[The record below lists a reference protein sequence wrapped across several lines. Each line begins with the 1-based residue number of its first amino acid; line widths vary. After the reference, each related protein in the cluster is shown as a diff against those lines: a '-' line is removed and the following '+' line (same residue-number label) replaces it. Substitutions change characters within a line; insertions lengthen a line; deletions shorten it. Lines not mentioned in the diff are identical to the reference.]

1 MIDKVTLPVL
11 KSLTK
16 NTQPITFITGLKYN
30 TSLVKVFNNLTFLYD
45 PNWEYQ
51 QGEPTYPIAFFYVKS
66 MTEQMSSDVSQKPM
80 LFYNT
85 AGDSNDSTKGGLMNI
100 VADNVVLKPK
110 VYKLDIIV
118 PANGST
124 LKNSSFSF
132 DAINNVNSF
141 LLSNVKFKEGTG
153 LVTASRTSNTS
164 LNPSLD
170 ISSKIANISLDI
182 LETLFKGLY
191 GTSIS
196 ASSICNMLL
205 QQQDYN
211 KASIEYMWSNRR
223 ILKLK
228 LWNGWK
234 FKYLIIKDFDVTKVG
249 ENGDFY
255 EGTLTCQE
263 VPILTFRKQSESA
276 SLTDLSKF
284 SVALGKFQKTATDTF
299 IEKMTATYGE

>member
-1 MIDKVTLPVL
+1 MIDNVTLSTLTSLNRKVL
-11 KSLTK
+11 
-16 NTQPITFITGLKYN
+16 PITVITGLRYN

-110 VYKLDIIV
+110 VYKLDIII

-132 DAINNVNSF
+132 DAITNVNGF
-141 LLSNVKFKEGTG
+141 LFSNGEFRASSG
-153 LVTASRTSNTS
+153 LDSASRFVN
-164 LNPSLD
+164 
-170 ISSKIANISLDI
+170 IALGV

-191 GTSIS
+191 GTSVS

-234 FKYLIIKDFDVTKVG
+234 FKYLIIKDFDVTKIG

-263 VPILTFRKQSESA
+263 VPILTFRSQAESA
-276 SLTDLSKF
+276 SLTALSKL
-284 SVALGKFQKTATDTF
+284 SKALGKFQKTATDTF
-299 IEKMTATYGE
+299 IKAMTATYGE

>member
-1 MIDKVTLPVL
+1 MIDNVTLSAL
-11 KSLTK
+11 TSL
-16 NTQPITFITGLKYN
+16 NRNVQPITVITGLKYN

-66 MTEQMSSDVSQKPM
+66 MTEQMSSDVSQRPM
-80 LFYNT
+80 LFYNAASGSNDTT
-85 AGDSNDSTKGGLMNI
+85 AGGIMNI
-100 VADNVVLKPK
+100 VADNVVVKPK
-110 VYKLDIIV
+110 TYKLDIIV

-132 DAINNVNSF
+132 DSITNVNGF
-141 LLSNVKFKEGTG
+141 LFSNGEFKGSTG
-153 LVTASRTSNTS
+153 LDIASRIVNVS
-164 LNPSLD
+164 LGV
-170 ISSKIANISLDI
+170 

-191 GTSIS
+191 GTSVS

-234 FKYLIIKDFDVTKVG
+234 FKYLIIKDFDVTKIG

-263 VPILTFRKQSESA
+263 VPILTFRSQAESA
-276 SLTDLSKF
+276 SLTALSKL
-284 SVALGKFQKTATDTF
+284 SKALGKFQKTATDTF
-299 IEKMTATYGE
+299 IKAMTATYGE

>member
-1 MIDKVTLPVL
+1 MIDNVTLSTL
-11 KSLTK
+11 TSL
-16 NTQPITFITGLKYN
+16 NRNVQPITVVTGLRYN
-30 TSLVKVFNNLTFLYD
+30 TSLVKIFNNLTFLYD

-110 VYKLDIIV
+110 VYKLDIII

-132 DAINNVNSF
+132 DAITNVNGF
-141 LLSNVKFKEGTG
+141 LFSNGEFMGGTG
-153 LVTASRTSNTS
+153 LNLASR
-164 LNPSLD
+164 
-170 ISSKIANISLDI
+170 IVNISLGV

-191 GTSIS
+191 GTSVS

-223 ILKLK
+223 IIKLK

-234 FKYLIIKDFDVTKVG
+234 FKYLIIKDFDVTKTG

-255 EGTLTCQE
+255 EGSLTCQE
-263 VPILTFRKQSESA
+263 VPILTFRSQAESA
-276 SLTDLSKF
+276 SLTALSKL
-284 SVALGKFQKTATDTF
+284 SKALGKFQKTATDIF
-299 IEKMTATYGE
+299 IKTMTATYGE

>member
-1 MIDKVTLPVL
+1 MIDNVTLSTLTSLNRKVL
-11 KSLTK
+11 
-16 NTQPITFITGLKYN
+16 PITVITGLRYN

-110 VYKLDIIV
+110 VYKLDIII

-132 DAINNVNSF
+132 DAITNVNGF
-141 LLSNVKFKEGTG
+141 LFSNGEFKASSG
-153 LVTASRTSNTS
+153 LDIASR
-164 LNPSLD
+164 
-170 ISSKIANISLDI
+170 IVNISLGV

-191 GTSIS
+191 GTSVS

-234 FKYLIIKDFDVTKVG
+234 FKYLIIKDFDVTKIG

-263 VPILTFRKQSESA
+263 VPILTFRSQAESA
-276 SLTDLSKF
+276 SLTALSKL
-284 SVALGKFQKTATDTF
+284 SKALGKFQKTATDTF
-299 IEKMTATYGE
+299 IKVMTATYGE

>member
-1 MIDKVTLPVL
+1 MIDNVTLSAL
-11 KSLTK
+11 TSL
-16 NTQPITFITGLKYN
+16 NRNVQPITVVTGLRYN
-30 TSLVKVFNNLTFLYD
+30 TSLVKIFNNLTFLYD

-51 QGEPTYPIAFFYVKS
+51 QGDPTYPIAFFYVKS

-100 VADNVVLKPK
+100 VADNIVLKPK
-110 VYKLDIIV
+110 VYKLNIII

-132 DAINNVNSF
+132 DAITNVNGF
-141 LLSNVKFKEGTG
+141 LFSNGEFMGGTG
-153 LVTASRTSNTS
+153 LNLASR
-164 LNPSLD
+164 
-170 ISSKIANISLDI
+170 IVNISLGV

-191 GTSIS
+191 GTSVS

-234 FKYLIIKDFDVTKVG
+234 FKYLIIKDFDVTKTG

-255 EGTLTCQE
+255 EGSLTCQE
-263 VPILTFRKQSESA
+263 VPILTFRSQAESA
-276 SLTDLSKF
+276 SLTALSKL
-284 SVALGKFQKTATDTF
+284 SKALGKFQKTATDIF
-299 IEKMTATYGE
+299 IKTMTATYGE

>member
-1 MIDKVTLPVL
+1 MIDNVTLSALTSLNRKVQPV
-11 KSLTK
+11 TV
-16 NTQPITFITGLKYN
+16 ITGLRYK

-100 VADNVVLKPK
+100 VADNIVLKPK

-132 DAINNVNSF
+132 DAITNVNGF
-141 LLSNVKFKEGTG
+141 LFSNGEFKGSTG
-153 LVTASRTSNTS
+153 
-164 LNPSLD
+164 LD
-170 ISSKIANISLDI
+170 ISSRIVNISLGI

-191 GTSIS
+191 GTSVS

-234 FKYLIIKDFDVTKVG
+234 FKYLVIKDFDVTKVG

-276 SLTDLSKF
+276 SLTALSKF
-284 SVALGKFQKTATDTF
+284 SKALGKFQKKVTDTF

>member
-1 MIDKVTLPVL
+1 MIDNVTLSTL
-11 KSLTK
+11 TSLNRK
-16 NTQPITFITGLKYN
+16 VQPITVITGLRYN

-110 VYKLDIIV
+110 VYKLDIII
-118 PANGST
+118 PADGST

-132 DAINNVNSF
+132 DAITNVNGF
-141 LLSNVKFKEGTG
+141 LFSNGEFKASSG
-153 LVTASRTSNTS
+153 LNLASR
-164 LNPSLD
+164 
-170 ISSKIANISLDI
+170 IVNISLGV

-191 GTSIS
+191 GTSVS

-234 FKYLIIKDFDVTKVG
+234 FKYLIIKDFDVTKIG

-263 VPILTFRKQSESA
+263 VPILTFRRQAESA
-276 SLTDLSKF
+276 SLTALSKL
-284 SVALGKFQKTATDTF
+284 SKALGKFQKTATDTF
-299 IEKMTATYGE
+299 IKAMTATYGE

>member
-1 MIDKVTLPVL
+1 V
-11 KSLTK
+11 
-16 NTQPITFITGLKYN
+16 QPITVVTGLRYN

-110 VYKLDIIV
+110 VYKLDIII

-132 DAINNVNSF
+132 DAITNVNGF
-141 LLSNVKFKEGTG
+141 LFSNGEFMGGTG
-153 LVTASRTSNTS
+153 LDIASR
-164 LNPSLD
+164 
-170 ISSKIANISLDI
+170 IVNISLGV

-191 GTSIS
+191 GTSVS

-211 KASIEYMWSNRR
+211 KASIEYMWSSRR

-234 FKYLIIKDFDVTKVG
+234 FKYLVIKDFDVTKVG

-276 SLTDLSKF
+276 SLTALSKF
-284 SVALGKFQKTATDTF
+284 SKALGKFQKKVTDTF

>member
-1 MIDKVTLPVL
+1 MIDNVTLSTL
-11 KSLTK
+11 TSL
-16 NTQPITFITGLKYN
+16 NRNVQPITVVTGLRYN
-30 TSLVKVFNNLTFLYD
+30 TSLVKIFNNLTFLYD

-100 VADNVVLKPK
+100 VADNIVLKPK
-110 VYKLDIIV
+110 VYKLDIII

-132 DAINNVNSF
+132 DAITNVNGF
-141 LLSNVKFKEGTG
+141 LFSNGEFMGGTG
-153 LVTASRTSNTS
+153 LNLASR
-164 LNPSLD
+164 
-170 ISSKIANISLDI
+170 IVNISLGV

-191 GTSIS
+191 GTSVS

-234 FKYLIIKDFDVTKVG
+234 FKYLIIKDFDVTKTG

-255 EGTLTCQE
+255 EGSLTCQE
-263 VPILTFRKQSESA
+263 VPILTFRRQAESA
-276 SLTDLSKF
+276 SLTALSKL
-284 SVALGKFQKTATDTF
+284 SKALGKFQKTATDTF
-299 IEKMTATYGE
+299 IKAMTATYGE

>member
-1 MIDKVTLPVL
+1 MIDNVTLSALTSLNRNVQPV
-11 KSLTK
+11 TV
-16 NTQPITFITGLKYN
+16 ITGLKYN

-132 DAINNVNSF
+132 DAITNVNGF
-141 LLSNVKFKEGTG
+141 LFSNGEFKGSTG
-153 LVTASRTSNTS
+153 FDIASR
-164 LNPSLD
+164 
-170 ISSKIANISLDI
+170 IVNISLGI

-191 GTSIS
+191 GTSVS

-276 SLTDLSKF
+276 SLTALSKL
-284 SVALGKFQKTATDTF
+284 SGALGKFQKTATDTF
-299 IEKMTATYGE
+299 IKMMTATYGE

>member
-1 MIDKVTLPVL
+1 MIDNVTLSALTSLNRKVQPV
-11 KSLTK
+11 TV
-16 NTQPITFITGLKYN
+16 ITGLRYN

-51 QGEPTYPIAFFYVKS
+51 QGDPTYPIAFFYVKS

-85 AGDSNDSTKGGLMNI
+85 AEDSNDSTKGGLMNI
-100 VADNVVLKPK
+100 VADNIVLKPK

-132 DAINNVNSF
+132 DAITNVNGF
-141 LLSNVKFKEGTG
+141 LFSNGEFKGSTG
-153 LVTASRTSNTS
+153 LDIASR
-164 LNPSLD
+164 
-170 ISSKIANISLDI
+170 IVNISLGI

-191 GTSIS
+191 GTSVS

-234 FKYLIIKDFDVTKVG
+234 FKYLIIKDFDVTKIG

-263 VPILTFRKQSESA
+263 VPILTFRSQAESA
-276 SLTDLSKF
+276 SLTALSKL
-284 SVALGKFQKTATDTF
+284 SKALGKFQKTATDTF
-299 IEKMTATYGE
+299 IKAMTATYGE

>member
-1 MIDKVTLPVL
+1 MIDNVTLSAL
-11 KSLTK
+11 TSLNRK
-16 NTQPITFITGLKYN
+16 VQPITVVTGLRYN
-30 TSLVKVFNNLTFLYD
+30 TSLVKIFNNLTFLYD

-110 VYKLDIIV
+110 VYKLDIII

-132 DAINNVNSF
+132 DAITNVNGF
-141 LLSNVKFKEGTG
+141 LFSNGEFKGSTG
-153 LVTASRTSNTS
+153 LDIASR
-164 LNPSLD
+164 
-170 ISSKIANISLDI
+170 IVNISLGV

-191 GTSIS
+191 GTSVS

-211 KASIEYMWSNRR
+211 KASIEYMWSSRR

-228 LWNGWK
+228 IWNGWK
-234 FKYLIIKDFDVTKVG
+234 FKYLVIKDFDVTKVG

-276 SLTDLSKF
+276 SLTALSKF
-284 SVALGKFQKTATDTF
+284 SKALGKFQKKVTDTF

>member
-1 MIDKVTLPVL
+1 MIDNVTLSTL
-11 KSLTK
+11 TSLNRK
-16 NTQPITFITGLKYN
+16 VQPITVITGLRYN
-30 TSLVKVFNNLTFLYD
+30 TSLVKIFNNLTFLYD
-45 PNWEYQ
+45 PNWKYQ
-51 QGEPTYPIAFFYVKS
+51 QGEPAYPIAFFYVKS

-110 VYKLDIIV
+110 VYKLDIII

-132 DAINNVNSF
+132 DAITNVNGF
-141 LLSNVKFKEGTG
+141 LFSNGEFMGGSG
-153 LVTASRTSNTS
+153 LNLASSIVN
-164 LNPSLD
+164 
-170 ISSKIANISLDI
+170 IALGV

-191 GTSIS
+191 GTSVS
-196 ASSICNMLL
+196 ASAICNMLL

-234 FKYLIIKDFDVTKVG
+234 FKYLVIKDFDVTKTG

-276 SLTDLSKF
+276 SLTALSKF
-284 SVALGKFQKTATDTF
+284 SKALGKFQKKVTDTF

>member
-1 MIDKVTLPVL
+1 MIDNVTLSAL
-11 KSLTK
+11 TSLNRK
-16 NTQPITFITGLKYN
+16 VQPITVITGLRYN

-100 VADNVVLKPK
+100 VADNIVLKPK
-110 VYKLDIIV
+110 VYKLDIII

-132 DAINNVNSF
+132 DAITNVNG
-141 LLSNVKFKEGTG
+141 LLFSNGEFKGSTG
-153 LVTASRTSNTS
+153 LDIASR
-164 LNPSLD
+164 
-170 ISSKIANISLDI
+170 IVNISLDI

-191 GTSIS
+191 GASVS

-211 KASIEYMWSNRR
+211 KASIEYMWSSRR

-234 FKYLIIKDFDVTKVG
+234 FKYLVIKDFDVTKVG

-276 SLTDLSKF
+276 SLTALSKF
-284 SVALGKFQKTATDTF
+284 SKALGKFQKKVTDTF

>member
-1 MIDKVTLPVL
+1 MIDNVTLSTL
-11 KSLTK
+11 TSL
-16 NTQPITFITGLKYN
+16 NRNVQPITVVTGLRYN
-30 TSLVKVFNNLTFLYD
+30 TSLVKIFNNLTFLYD

-100 VADNVVLKPK
+100 VADNIVLKPK
-110 VYKLDIIV
+110 VYKLDIII
-118 PANGST
+118 PANGTT

-132 DAINNVNSF
+132 DAITNVNGF
-141 LLSNVKFKEGTG
+141 LFSNGEFKASSG
-153 LVTASRTSNTS
+153 LNLASR
-164 LNPSLD
+164 
-170 ISSKIANISLDI
+170 IVNISLGV

-191 GTSIS
+191 GTSVS

-234 FKYLIIKDFDVTKVG
+234 FKYLIIKDFDVTKIG

-263 VPILTFRKQSESA
+263 VPILTFRSQAESA
-276 SLTDLSKF
+276 SLTALSKL
-284 SVALGKFQKTATDTF
+284 SKALGKFQKTATDTF
-299 IEKMTATYGE
+299 IKAMTATYGE

>member
-1 MIDKVTLPVL
+1 MIDNVTLSALTSLNRKVQPV
-11 KSLTK
+11 TV
-16 NTQPITFITGLKYN
+16 ITGLRYN

-51 QGEPTYPIAFFYVKS
+51 QGDPTYPIAFFYVKS

-110 VYKLDIIV
+110 VYKLDIII

-132 DAINNVNSF
+132 DAITNVNGF
-141 LLSNVKFKEGTG
+141 LFSNGEFKGSTG
-153 LVTASRTSNTS
+153 LDIASR
-164 LNPSLD
+164 
-170 ISSKIANISLDI
+170 IVNISLGI

-191 GTSIS
+191 GTSVS
-196 ASSICNMLL
+196 ASSICNMIL

-234 FKYLIIKDFDVTKVG
+234 FKYLIIKDFDVTKIG

-263 VPILTFRKQSESA
+263 VPILTFRSQAESA
-276 SLTDLSKF
+276 SLTALSKL
-284 SVALGKFQKTATDTF
+284 SKALGKFQKTATDTF
-299 IEKMTATYGE
+299 IKAMTATYGE

>member
-1 MIDKVTLPVL
+1 MIDNVTLSAL
-11 KSLTK
+11 TSLNRK
-16 NTQPITFITGLKYN
+16 VQPITVITGLRYN

-51 QGEPTYPIAFFYVKS
+51 QGEPTYPIAFFHVKS
-66 MTEQMSSDVSQKPM
+66 TTEQMSSDVSQKPM

-100 VADNVVLKPK
+100 VADNIVLKPK
-110 VYKLDIIV
+110 VYKLDIII

-132 DAINNVNSF
+132 DAITNVNGF
-141 LLSNVKFKEGTG
+141 LFSNGEFKGSTG
-153 LVTASRTSNTS
+153 LDIASR
-164 LNPSLD
+164 
-170 ISSKIANISLDI
+170 IVNISLGI

-191 GTSIS
+191 GTSVS

-211 KASIEYMWSNRR
+211 KASIEYMWSSRR

-234 FKYLIIKDFDVTKVG
+234 FKYLVIKDFDVTKVG

-263 VPILTFRKQSESA
+263 VPILTFRSQAESA
-276 SLTDLSKF
+276 SLTALSKF
-284 SVALGKFQKTATDTF
+284 SKALGKFQKTATDTF

>member
-1 MIDKVTLPVL
+1 MIDNVTLSALTSLNRKVQPV
-11 KSLTK
+11 TV
-16 NTQPITFITGLKYN
+16 ITGLRYK
-30 TSLVKVFNNLTFLYD
+30 TSLIKVFNNLTFLYD

-100 VADNVVLKPK
+100 VADNIVLKPK
-110 VYKLDIIV
+110 VYKLDIII

-132 DAINNVNSF
+132 DAITNVNGF
-141 LLSNVKFKEGTG
+141 LFSNGEFKGSTG
-153 LVTASRTSNTS
+153 LNLASR
-164 LNPSLD
+164 
-170 ISSKIANISLDI
+170 IVNISLGV

-191 GTSIS
+191 GTSVS

-211 KASIEYMWSNRR
+211 KASIEYMWSSRR

-234 FKYLIIKDFDVTKVG
+234 FKYLVIKDFDVTKVG

-276 SLTDLSKF
+276 SLTALSKL
-284 SVALGKFQKTATDTF
+284 SGALGKFQKTATDTF

>member
-1 MIDKVTLPVL
+1 MIDNVTLSTL
-11 KSLTK
+11 TSL
-16 NTQPITFITGLKYN
+16 NRNVQPITVITGLRYN
-30 TSLVKVFNNLTFLYD
+30 TSLVKIFNNLTFLYD

-51 QGEPTYPIAFFYVKS
+51 QGEPTYPIAFFYVKRT
-66 MTEQMSSDVSQKPM
+66 TEQMSSDVSRKPV

-110 VYKLDIIV
+110 VYKLDIII
-118 PANGST
+118 PANGTT

-132 DAINNVNSF
+132 DAITNVNGF
-141 LLSNVKFKEGTG
+141 LFSNGEFMGSSG
-153 LVTASRTSNTS
+153 LNLASRIVNSS
-164 LNPSLD
+164 LGV
-170 ISSKIANISLDI
+170 

-191 GTSIS
+191 GTSVS

-234 FKYLIIKDFDVTKVG
+234 FKYLTIKDFDVTKTG
-249 ENGDFY
+249 EDGDFY

-263 VPILTFRKQSESA
+263 VPILTFRSQAKSA
-276 SLTDLSKF
+276 SLTALSKL
-284 SVALGKFQKTATDTF
+284 SKALGKFQKTATDIF
-299 IEKMTATYGE
+299 IKTMTATYGE

>member
-1 MIDKVTLPVL
+1 MIDNVTLSTL
-11 KSLTK
+11 TSL
-16 NTQPITFITGLKYN
+16 NRNVQPITVITGLRYN
-30 TSLVKVFNNLTFLYD
+30 TSLVKIFNNLTFLYD

-110 VYKLDIIV
+110 VYKLDIII

-132 DAINNVNSF
+132 DAITNVNGF
-141 LLSNVKFKEGTG
+141 LFSNGEFMGGTG
-153 LVTASRTSNTS
+153 LNLASR
-164 LNPSLD
+164 
-170 ISSKIANISLDI
+170 IVNISLGV

-191 GTSIS
+191 GTSVS

-234 FKYLIIKDFDVTKVG
+234 FKYLIIKDFDVTKTG
-249 ENGDFY
+249 EDGDFY

-263 VPILTFRKQSESA
+263 VPILTFRSQAKSA
-276 SLTDLSKF
+276 SLTALSKL
-284 SVALGKFQKTATDTF
+284 SKALGKFQKTATDIF
-299 IEKMTATYGE
+299 IKTMTATYGE

>member
-1 MIDKVTLPVL
+1 MIDNVTLSTL
-11 KSLTK
+11 TSL
-16 NTQPITFITGLKYN
+16 NRNVQPITVITGLRYN
-30 TSLVKVFNNLTFLYD
+30 TSLVKIFNNLTFLYD

-110 VYKLDIIV
+110 VYKLDIII

-132 DAINNVNSF
+132 DAITNVNG
-141 LLSNVKFKEGTG
+141 LLFSNGEFMGSSG
-153 LVTASRTSNTS
+153 LNLASR
-164 LNPSLD
+164 
-170 ISSKIANISLDI
+170 IVNISLGV

-191 GTSIS
+191 GTSVS

-234 FKYLIIKDFDVTKVG
+234 FKYLIIKDFDVTKTG
-249 ENGDFY
+249 EDGDFY

-263 VPILTFRKQSESA
+263 VPILTFRSQAKSA
-276 SLTDLSKF
+276 SLTALSKL
-284 SVALGKFQKTATDTF
+284 SKALGKFQKTATDIF
-299 IEKMTATYGE
+299 IKTMTATYGE

>member
-1 MIDKVTLPVL
+1 MIDNVTLSTL
-11 KSLTK
+11 TSLNRK
-16 NTQPITFITGLKYN
+16 VQPITVITGLRYN
-30 TSLVKVFNNLTFLYD
+30 TSLVKIFNNLTFLYD

-110 VYKLDIIV
+110 VYKLDIII
-118 PANGST
+118 PANGTT

-132 DAINNVNSF
+132 DAITNVNGF
-141 LLSNVKFKEGTG
+141 LFSNGEFMGGSG
-153 LVTASRTSNTS
+153 LNLASR
-164 LNPSLD
+164 
-170 ISSKIANISLDI
+170 IVNISLGV

-191 GTSIS
+191 GTSVS

-234 FKYLIIKDFDVTKVG
+234 FKYLIIKDFDVTKTG

-263 VPILTFRKQSESA
+263 VPILTFRSQAESA
-276 SLTDLSKF
+276 SLTALSKL
-284 SVALGKFQKTATDTF
+284 SKALGKFQKTATDTF
-299 IEKMTATYGE
+299 IKAMTATYGE

>member
-1 MIDKVTLPVL
+1 MIDNVTLSTL
-11 KSLTK
+11 TSL
-16 NTQPITFITGLKYN
+16 NRNVQPITVVTGLRYN
-30 TSLVKVFNNLTFLYD
+30 TSLVKIFNNLTFLYD

-110 VYKLDIIV
+110 VYKLDIII

-132 DAINNVNSF
+132 DAITNVNGF
-141 LLSNVKFKEGTG
+141 LFSNGEFMGGTG
-153 LVTASRTSNTS
+153 LDIASR
-164 LNPSLD
+164 
-170 ISSKIANISLDI
+170 IVNISLGV

-191 GTSIS
+191 GTSVS

-211 KASIEYMWSNRR
+211 KASIEYMWSSRR

-234 FKYLIIKDFDVTKVG
+234 FKYLVIKDFDVTKVG

-276 SLTDLSKF
+276 SLTALSKF
-284 SVALGKFQKTATDTF
+284 SKALGKFQKKVTDTF

>member
-1 MIDKVTLPVL
+1 MIDNVTLSELTSLNRKVL
-11 KSLTK
+11 
-16 NTQPITFITGLKYN
+16 PITVITGLRYN
-30 TSLVKVFNNLTFLYD
+30 TSLIKVFNNLTFLYD

-110 VYKLDIIV
+110 VYKLDIII
-118 PANGST
+118 PANGTT

-132 DAINNVNSF
+132 DAITNVNGF
-141 LLSNVKFKEGTG
+141 LFSNGEFKSSSG
-153 LVTASRTSNTS
+153 LDIASR
-164 LNPSLD
+164 
-170 ISSKIANISLDI
+170 IVNISLGV

-191 GTSIS
+191 GTSVS

-234 FKYLIIKDFDVTKVG
+234 FKYLIIKDFDVTKIG

-263 VPILTFRKQSESA
+263 VPILTFRRQAESA
-276 SLTDLSKF
+276 SLTALSKL
-284 SVALGKFQKTATDTF
+284 SKALGKFQKTATDTF
-299 IEKMTATYGE
+299 IKAMTATYGE

>member
-1 MIDKVTLPVL
+1 MIGNVTLSTL
-11 KSLTK
+11 TSL
-16 NTQPITFITGLKYN
+16 NRNVQPITVVTGLRYN
-30 TSLVKVFNNLTFLYD
+30 TSLVKIFNNLTFLYD

-110 VYKLDIIV
+110 VYKLDIII

-132 DAINNVNSF
+132 DAITNVNGF
-141 LLSNVKFKEGTG
+141 LFSNGEFKGSTG
-153 LVTASRTSNTS
+153 LDIASR
-164 LNPSLD
+164 
-170 ISSKIANISLDI
+170 IVNISLDI

-191 GTSIS
+191 GTSVS

-211 KASIEYMWSNRR
+211 KASIEYMWSSRR

-234 FKYLIIKDFDVTKVG
+234 FKYLVIKDFDVTKVG

-276 SLTDLSKF
+276 SLTALSKF
-284 SVALGKFQKTATDTF
+284 SKALGKFQKKVTDTF

>member
-1 MIDKVTLPVL
+1 MIDNVTLSTL
-11 KSLTK
+11 TSL
-16 NTQPITFITGLKYN
+16 NRNVQPITVVTGLRYN
-30 TSLVKVFNNLTFLYD
+30 TSLVKIFNNLTFLYD

-110 VYKLDIIV
+110 VYKLDIII

-132 DAINNVNSF
+132 DAITNVNGF
-141 LLSNVKFKEGTG
+141 LFSNGEFMGGTG
-153 LVTASRTSNTS
+153 LNLASR
-164 LNPSLD
+164 
-170 ISSKIANISLDI
+170 IVNISLGV

-191 GTSIS
+191 GTSVS

-234 FKYLIIKDFDVTKVG
+234 FKYLIIKDFDVTKTG

-255 EGTLTCQE
+255 EGSLTCQE

-276 SLTDLSKF
+276 SLTALSKF
-284 SVALGKFQKTATDTF
+284 SKALGKFQKKVTDTF

>member
-1 MIDKVTLPVL
+1 MIDNVTQSALTSLNRKVQPV
-11 KSLTK
+11 TV
-16 NTQPITFITGLKYN
+16 ITGLRYK

-100 VADNVVLKPK
+100 VADNIVLKPK

-132 DAINNVNSF
+132 DAITNVNGF
-141 LLSNVKFKEGTG
+141 LFSNGEFKGSTG
-153 LVTASRTSNTS
+153 
-164 LNPSLD
+164 LD
-170 ISSKIANISLDI
+170 ISSRIVNISLGI

-191 GTSIS
+191 GTSVS

-211 KASIEYMWSNRR
+211 KASIECMWSNRR

-234 FKYLIIKDFDVTKVG
+234 FKYLIIKDFDVTKTG

-255 EGTLTCQE
+255 EGSLTCQE
-263 VPILTFRKQSESA
+263 VPILTFRKQEESA
-276 SLTDLSKF
+276 SLTALSKF
-284 SVALGKFQKTATDTF
+284 SKALGEFQKKVTDTF

>member
-1 MIDKVTLPVL
+1 MIDNVTLSALTSLNRNVQPV
-11 KSLTK
+11 TV
-16 NTQPITFITGLKYN
+16 ITGLKYN
-30 TSLVKVFNNLTFLYD
+30 TSLVKVFNNVTFLYD

-110 VYKLDIIV
+110 VYKLDIII
-118 PANGST
+118 PANDTT
-124 LKNSSFSF
+124 LKNTSFSF
-132 DAINNVNSF
+132 DAITNVNGF
-141 LLSNVKFKEGTG
+141 LFSNGEFKGSTG
-153 LVTASRTSNTS
+153 LDIASR
-164 LNPSLD
+164 
-170 ISSKIANISLDI
+170 IVNISLGV

-191 GTSIS
+191 GTSVS

-234 FKYLIIKDFDVTKVG
+234 FKYLIIKDFDVTKTG

-255 EGTLTCQE
+255 EGSLTCQE
-263 VPILTFRKQSESA
+263 VPILTFRSQAKSA
-276 SLTDLSKF
+276 SLTILSKL
-284 SVALGKFQKTATDTF
+284 SKVLGKFQKTATDIF
-299 IEKMTATYGE
+299 IKTMTSTYGE

>member
-1 MIDKVTLPVL
+1 MIDNVTLSALTSLNRNVQPV
-11 KSLTK
+11 TV
-16 NTQPITFITGLKYN
+16 ITGLKYN

-110 VYKLDIIV
+110 VYKLDIII

-132 DAINNVNSF
+132 DAITNVNGF
-141 LLSNVKFKEGTG
+141 LFSNGEFKGSTG
-153 LVTASRTSNTS
+153 LDIASR
-164 LNPSLD
+164 
-170 ISSKIANISLDI
+170 IVNISLGI

-191 GTSIS
+191 GTSVS

-211 KASIEYMWSNRR
+211 KASIECMWSSRR

-276 SLTDLSKF
+276 SLTALSKF
-284 SVALGKFQKTATDTF
+284 SGALGKFQKTATDTF

>member
-1 MIDKVTLPVL
+1 MIDNVTLSTL
-11 KSLTK
+11 TSLNRK
-16 NTQPITFITGLKYN
+16 VQPITVVTGLRYN
-30 TSLVKVFNNLTFLYD
+30 TSLVKIFNNLTFLYD

-110 VYKLDIIV
+110 VYKLDIII

-132 DAINNVNSF
+132 DAITNVNGF
-141 LLSNVKFKEGTG
+141 LFSNGEFMGGTG
-153 LVTASRTSNTS
+153 LNLASR
-164 LNPSLD
+164 
-170 ISSKIANISLDI
+170 IVNISLGV

-191 GTSIS
+191 GTSVS

-234 FKYLIIKDFDVTKVG
+234 FKYLIIKDFDVTKTG

-255 EGTLTCQE
+255 EGSLTCQE
-263 VPILTFRKQSESA
+263 VPILTFRRQAESA
-276 SLTDLSKF
+276 SLTALSKL
-284 SVALGKFQKTATDTF
+284 SRALGKFQKTATDIF
-299 IEKMTATYGE
+299 IKTMTATYGE

>member
-1 MIDKVTLPVL
+1 MIDNVTLSTL
-11 KSLTK
+11 TSLNRK
-16 NTQPITFITGLKYN
+16 VQPITVITGLRYN

-100 VADNVVLKPK
+100 VADNIVLKPK
-110 VYKLDIIV
+110 VYKLDIII
-118 PANGST
+118 PANGTT

-132 DAINNVNSF
+132 DAITNVNGF
-141 LLSNVKFKEGTG
+141 LFSNGEFKASTG
-153 LVTASRTSNTS
+153 LDIASR
-164 LNPSLD
+164 
-170 ISSKIANISLDI
+170 IVNISLGV

-191 GTSIS
+191 GTSVS

-234 FKYLIIKDFDVTKVG
+234 FKYLIIKDFDVTKIG

-263 VPILTFRKQSESA
+263 VPILTFRRQAESA
-276 SLTDLSKF
+276 SLTALSKL
-284 SVALGKFQKTATDTF
+284 SKALGKFQKTATDTF
-299 IEKMTATYGE
+299 IKAMTATYGE

>member
-1 MIDKVTLPVL
+1 MIDNVTLSTLTSLNRKVL
-11 KSLTK
+11 
-16 NTQPITFITGLKYN
+16 PITVITGLRYN

-110 VYKLDIIV
+110 VYKLDIII

-132 DAINNVNSF
+132 DAITNVNGF
-141 LLSNVKFKEGTG
+141 LFSNGEFKSSTG
-153 LVTASRTSNTS
+153 LDIASR
-164 LNPSLD
+164 
-170 ISSKIANISLDI
+170 IVNISLGV

-191 GTSIS
+191 GTSVS

-234 FKYLIIKDFDVTKVG
+234 FKYLIIKDFDVTKTG

-263 VPILTFRKQSESA
+263 VPILTFRSQAESA
-276 SLTDLSKF
+276 SLTALSKL
-284 SVALGKFQKTATDTF
+284 SKALGKFQKTATDTF
-299 IEKMTATYGE
+299 IKAMTATYGE

>member
-1 MIDKVTLPVL
+1 MIDNVTLSTL
-11 KSLTK
+11 TSLNRK
-16 NTQPITFITGLKYN
+16 VQPITVITGLRYN

-110 VYKLDIIV
+110 VYKLDIII

-132 DAINNVNSF
+132 DAITNVNGF
-141 LLSNVKFKEGTG
+141 LFSNGEFKSSSG
-153 LVTASRTSNTS
+153 LDIASR
-164 LNPSLD
+164 
-170 ISSKIANISLDI
+170 IVNISLGV

-191 GTSIS
+191 GTSVS

-211 KASIEYMWSNRR
+211 KASIEYMWANRR

-234 FKYLIIKDFDVTKVG
+234 FKYLIIKDFDVTKTG

-263 VPILTFRKQSESA
+263 VPILTFRRQAESA
-276 SLTDLSKF
+276 SLTALSKL
-284 SVALGKFQKTATDTF
+284 SKALGKFQKTATDTF
-299 IEKMTATYGE
+299 IKAMTATYGE

>member
-1 MIDKVTLPVL
+1 MIDNVTLSEL
-11 KSLTK
+11 TSLNRK
-16 NTQPITFITGLKYN
+16 VQPITVITGLRYN

-110 VYKLDIIV
+110 VYKLDIII
-118 PANGST
+118 PADGST

-132 DAINNVNSF
+132 DAITNVNGF
-141 LLSNVKFKEGTG
+141 LFSNGEFMGGTG
-153 LVTASRTSNTS
+153 LNLASR
-164 LNPSLD
+164 
-170 ISSKIANISLDI
+170 IVNISLGV

-191 GTSIS
+191 GTSVS

-234 FKYLIIKDFDVTKVG
+234 FKYLIIKDFDVTKTG

-255 EGTLTCQE
+255 EGSLTCQE
-263 VPILTFRKQSESA
+263 VPILTFRRQSESA
-276 SLTDLSKF
+276 SLTALSKL
-284 SVALGKFQKTATDTF
+284 SKALGKFQKTATDTF
-299 IEKMTATYGE
+299 IKVMTATYGE

>member
-1 MIDKVTLPVL
+1 MIDNVTLSTL
-11 KSLTK
+11 TSL
-16 NTQPITFITGLKYN
+16 NRNVQPITVITGLRYN
-30 TSLVKVFNNLTFLYD
+30 TSLVKIFNNLTFLYD

-110 VYKLDIIV
+110 VYKLDIII
-118 PANGST
+118 PANGTT
-124 LKNSSFSF
+124 LKFSSFSF
-132 DAINNVNSF
+132 DAITNVNGF
-141 LLSNVKFKEGTG
+141 LFSNGEFMGGTG
-153 LVTASRTSNTS
+153 LNLASR
-164 LNPSLD
+164 
-170 ISSKIANISLDI
+170 IVNISLGV

-191 GTSIS
+191 GTSVS

-234 FKYLIIKDFDVTKVG
+234 FKYLIIKDFDVTKTG

-263 VPILTFRKQSESA
+263 VPILTFRSQAKSA
-276 SLTDLSKF
+276 SLTALSKL
-284 SVALGKFQKTATDTF
+284 SKALGKFQKTATDIF
-299 IEKMTATYGE
+299 IKTMTATYGE

>member
-1 MIDKVTLPVL
+1 MIDNVTLSTL
-11 KSLTK
+11 TSL
-16 NTQPITFITGLKYN
+16 NRNVQPITVVTGLRYN
-30 TSLVKVFNNLTFLYD
+30 TSLVKIFNNLTFLYD

-110 VYKLDIIV
+110 VYKLDIII

-132 DAINNVNSF
+132 DAITNVNG
-141 LLSNVKFKEGTG
+141 LLFSNGEFMGSSG
-153 LVTASRTSNTS
+153 LNLASR
-164 LNPSLD
+164 
-170 ISSKIANISLDI
+170 IVNISLGV

-191 GTSIS
+191 GTSVS
-196 ASSICNMLL
+196 ASTICNMLL

-234 FKYLIIKDFDVTKVG
+234 FKYLIIKDFDVTKTG

-263 VPILTFRKQSESA
+263 VPILTFRSQAESA
-276 SLTDLSKF
+276 SLTALSKL
-284 SVALGKFQKTATDTF
+284 SKALGKFQKTATDIF
-299 IEKMTATYGE
+299 IKTMTATYGE

>member
-1 MIDKVTLPVL
+1 MIDNVTLSTLTSLNRKVL
-11 KSLTK
+11 
-16 NTQPITFITGLKYN
+16 PITVITGLRYN

-110 VYKLDIIV
+110 VYKLDIII

-132 DAINNVNSF
+132 DAITNVNGF
-141 LLSNVKFKEGTG
+141 LFSNGEFKSSSG
-153 LVTASRTSNTS
+153 LDIASR
-164 LNPSLD
+164 
-170 ISSKIANISLDI
+170 IVNISLGV

-191 GTSIS
+191 GTSVS

-234 FKYLIIKDFDVTKVG
+234 FKYLIIKDFDVTKTG

-263 VPILTFRKQSESA
+263 VPILTFRSQAESA
-276 SLTDLSKF
+276 SLTALSKL
-284 SVALGKFQKTATDTF
+284 SKALGKFQKTATDTF
-299 IEKMTATYGE
+299 IKAMTATYGE

>member
-1 MIDKVTLPVL
+1 MIDNVTLSALTSSNRNVQPV
-11 KSLTK
+11 TV
-16 NTQPITFITGLKYN
+16 ITGLKYN

-85 AGDSNDSTKGGLMNI
+85 AGDSTDSTKGGLMNI
-100 VADNVVLKPK
+100 VADNIVLKPK
-110 VYKLDIIV
+110 TYKLDIIV

-132 DAINNVNSF
+132 DAITNVNGF
-141 LLSNVKFKEGTG
+141 LFSNGDFKGGTG
-153 LVTASRTSNTS
+153 LDFASRIVNFS
-164 LNPSLD
+164 LGVM
-170 ISSKIANISLDI
+170 
-182 LETLFKGLY
+182 ETLFKGLY
-191 GTSIS
+191 GTSVS
-196 ASSICNMLL
+196 VSSICNMLL

-211 KASIEYMWSNRR
+211 KASIEDMWSNRR

-234 FKYLIIKDFDVTKVG
+234 FKYLVIKDFDVTKVG

-263 VPILTFRKQSESA
+263 VPILTFRKQAESA
-276 SLTDLSKF
+276 SLTALSKF
-284 SVALGKFQKTATDTF
+284 SGALGKFQKTATDTF
-299 IEKMTATYGE
+299 IKAMTATYGE

>member
-1 MIDKVTLPVL
+1 MIDNVTLSTLTSLNRKVL
-11 KSLTK
+11 
-16 NTQPITFITGLKYN
+16 PITVITGLRYN

-110 VYKLDIIV
+110 VYKLDIII

-132 DAINNVNSF
+132 DAITNVNGF
-141 LLSNVKFKEGTG
+141 LFSNGEFKSSSG
-153 LVTASRTSNTS
+153 LDIASR
-164 LNPSLD
+164 
-170 ISSKIANISLDI
+170 IVNISLGI

-191 GTSIS
+191 GTSVS

-234 FKYLIIKDFDVTKVG
+234 FKYLIIKDFDVTKIG

-263 VPILTFRKQSESA
+263 VPILTFRRQAESA
-276 SLTDLSKF
+276 SLTALSKL
-284 SVALGKFQKTATDTF
+284 SKALGKFQKTATDTF
-299 IEKMTATYGE
+299 IKAMTATYGE

>member
-1 MIDKVTLPVL
+1 MIDNVTLSAL
-11 KSLTK
+11 TSLNRK
-16 NTQPITFITGLKYN
+16 VQPITVITGLRYK

-66 MTEQMSSDVSQKPM
+66 MTEQMSSDISQKPM

-85 AGDSNDSTKGGLMNI
+85 AGDSNNSTKGGLMNI
-100 VADNVVLKPK
+100 VADNIVLKPK
-110 VYKLDIIV
+110 VYKLDIII

-132 DAINNVNSF
+132 DAITNVNGF
-141 LLSNVKFKEGTG
+141 LFSNGEFKGSTG
-153 LVTASRTSNTS
+153 LDIASR
-164 LNPSLD
+164 
-170 ISSKIANISLDI
+170 IVNISLDI

-191 GTSIS
+191 GASVS

-211 KASIEYMWSNRR
+211 KASIEYMWSSRR

-234 FKYLIIKDFDVTKVG
+234 FKYLVIKDFDVTKVG

-276 SLTDLSKF
+276 SLTALSKF
-284 SVALGKFQKTATDTF
+284 SKALGKFQKKVTDTF